1 MSRASLFRYLML
13 SALLVYSEWVTAT
26 NCSQIWTQAIRPN
39 STVPGTIDYPAAN
52 PDFPEPL
59 ANTDYYFAEN
69 GSYEIAN
76 NTVRTTVGTTTR
88 LFVNGNLTIG
98 NNSELNSSGPA
109 ENLIIVVSGSLAIR
123 NNVRI
128 NGFILAGGAVSI
140 SNNAVIDGAVTA
152 KGAIAV
158 GNNASVQFNADA
170 LSRLNGGTFCDQP
183 LGCELDPFN
192 TANLSDNW
200 VTARSSGN
208 FTPQVVNGRLRLTQ
222 AVTNQATS
230 VTYQRLYP
238 ATNNLVVVEFDY
250 LAYGGSGADG
260 VAVVL
265 SDSAITPQPGAFGG
279 PLGYGFKPGIAG
291 FAGGWLGF
299 GLDEFGNYSNEGGVT
314 NVGRRRQSVVIRGS
328 GSNTSGYR
336 YLRGTCN
343 NGTSNTN
350 GNCLSPT
357 VDGNQANPHRYRFVV
372 DSRQAG
378 ATLVSVERN
387 TGSGFV
393 TLIAPFNAQAQTG
406 QAPLP
411 ENFYLSLTGSTGGS
425 TNIHELDNV
434 SICALRSLPIGQQI
448 DHFEFD
454 YSSTPLTCKA
464 ESFTVRACANP
475 ACTEL
480 VTSPVTATLSP
491 ASLSNGGW
499 VGGNVLNFSGGST
512 TVLLQNRTASNTVV
526 GVSSSVPNTRPLSQ
540 TLCRRGNSALNT
552 QNCTV
557 PFAASGLVF
566 DIPDGIADR
575 PDSAITIAAVK
586 QDDVSQQCI
595 PEFSNVTRS
604 VSFWS
609 SYITPGAAARPVSWP
624 IRVNNTD
631 IGSSFA
637 GATPLP
643 LNFDAQGR
651 ASINVNYADAG
662 QVELNARYSGTA
674 INNDSGLVM
683 NGADRFIRRPAGL
696 CVQATSSCLSA
707 NASCPVFAV
716 AGDTF
721 PLTITAHSWGG
732 GNTNYCDNAVTPNF
746 EHSNITL
753 QHQLLAPVGALG
765 NMGIAQYNH
774 TRNQQA
780 QTQVNQSVTESGV
793 FRFGTSAF
801 SYLGMPEQVPVA
813 WSEPIGRFVP
823 ANFRI
828 SEVSL
833 TTFSGAATCS
843 PAITPVYLRQPLDLR
858 YRLTALN
865 RQGNITT
872 NYLGAFAKATGVLL
886 ATSTQPWLNLTDRL
900 DYSATTSSAWQL
912 GSADFATLKIANE
925 PQLWIRRSEERDGPF
940 NNTVLALQVVDGE
953 MPQVAGIAEADFSL
967 SQPACAG
974 SQCNSKN
981 VGEFTLRYGRLV
993 LENAFGSEFDNLPL
1007 TLRAEYWD
1015 GERFVV
1021 NGDDNCTLSEFTEL
1035 NQLGSGVSAVA
1046 AGTVTALRAG
1056 VSRPLS
1062 LLLNAPG
1069 VAGSTTFEYLAP
1081 PWLSYNWD
1089 RPEVWRD
1096 DCAITDSANPSSKT
1110 PNPWA
1115 CMIFGRYRGNPR
1127 LIFWREQ

>member
-1 MSRASLFRYLML
+1 MSNASLFRYLML
-13 SALLVYSEWVTAT
+13 SALLVYSEWVMAT
-26 NCSQIWTQAIRPN
+26 NCSQIWTQAVRSN
-39 STVPGTIDYPAAN
+39 SAIPGTIEYPAAN
-52 PDFPEPL
+52 PAFPEPL
-59 ANTDYYFAEN
+59 SNTDYYFAEN
-69 GSYEIAN
+69 ASYEIVN
-76 NTVRTTVGTTTR
+76 NTVRTTVGPTTR
-88 LFVNGNLTIG
+88 LFINGNLTIG
-98 NNSELNSSGPA
+98 TNSLLNSSGPA
-109 ENLIIVVSGSLAIR
+109 ENLIIVVSGSLAIQ
-123 NNVRI
+123 NNVTI
-128 NGFILAGGAVSI
+128 NGFILAGGAISI
-140 SNNAVIDGAVTA
+140 GNNVVIDGAVTA

-158 GNNASVQFNADA
+158 GSASVQFNEDA
-170 LSRLNGGTFCDQP
+170 LSRVNGGTFCTQP
-183 LGCELDPFN
+183 LGCNLDAFN
-192 TANLSDNW
+192 DANLSDNW

-208 FTPQVVNGRLRLTQ
+208 FTPQIVNGRLRLTQ
-222 AVTNQATS
+222 AVSNQATS

-238 ATNNLVVVEFDY
+238 ATDNLVVVEFDY

-260 VAVVL
+260 VALVL
-265 SDSAITPQPGAFGG
+265 SDSATTPQPGAFGG
-279 PLGYGFKPGIAG
+279 PLGYGFKPGISG

-314 NVGRRRQSVVIRGS
+314 NVGRRRQAVAIRGS
-328 GSNTSGYR
+328 GSGTTGYR

-378 ATLVSVERN
+378 TTLVSVERN

-434 SICALRSLPIGQQI
+434 SICALRSMPVGQQI

-475 ACTEL
+475 TCTEL

-491 ASLSNGGW
+491 ASLTNGGW
-499 VGGNVLNFSGGST
+499 VGGSIINFSGGST
-512 TVLLQNRTASNTVV
+512 TVSLQNRTASNVV
-526 GVSSSVPNTRPLSQ
+526 IGVSGSVPNTRPLSQ

-566 DIPDGIADR
+566 DVPDGIADR
-575 PDSAITIAAVK
+575 PDASITVAAVK
-586 QDDVSQQCI
+586 QDDVSQQCV
-595 PEFSNVTRS
+595 PEFSNVRRN

-609 SYITPGAAARPVSWP
+609 SYITPGPASRPVSWP
-624 IRVNNTD
+624 IQVNATNVGNSVGT
-631 IGSSFA
+631 
-637 GATPLP
+637 ATPLA
-643 LNFDAQGR
+643 LDFDAQGR
-651 ASINVNYADAG
+651 ARIDVNYADAG
-662 QVELNARYSGTA
+662 QVELNARYTGTA
-674 INNDSGLVM
+674 TNNDAGLIM

-696 CVQATSSCLSA
+696 CVQATSNCLQA

-716 AGDTF
+716 AGDAF
-721 PLTITAHSWGG
+721 PLTITARSWGG
-732 GNTNYCDNAVTPNF
+732 GNTSYCDNPVTPNF
-746 EHSNITL
+746 ERSNITL
-753 QHQLLAPVGALG
+753 QHQVVAPVGALG
-765 NMGIAQYNH
+765 SIGLAQYNH
-774 TRNQQA
+774 SRNQQA

-793 FRFGTSAF
+793 FRFGTSAVN
-801 SYLGMPEQVPVA
+801 YLSMTDQVPAA
-813 WSEPIGRFVP
+813 WSEPVGRFVP
-823 ANFRI
+823 ANFRV
-828 SEVSL
+828 SEINL
-833 TTFSGAATCS
+833 ETFAGAVTCS
-843 PAITPVYLRQPLDLR
+843 PVTTPVYLRQPLDLR

-872 NYLGAFAKATGVLL
+872 NYVGDYAKAVPVLL
-886 ATSTQPWLNLTDRL
+886 AASSQPSLTLTDRL
-900 DYSATTSSAWQL
+900 DYSVTTSSAWQL

-925 PQLWIRRSEERDGPF
+925 PQLWIRRLADVDGPF
-940 NNTVLALQVVDGE
+940 DNTVLALQVVDGE

-967 SQPACAG
+967 TQAACVG
-974 SQCNSKN
+974 NQCNSKN
-981 VGEFTLRYGRLV
+981 VGEFDLRYGRLV
-993 LENAFGSEFDNLPL
+993 LENAFGSEFDDLPL

-1015 GERFVV
+1015 GQRFIT
-1021 NGDDNCTLSEFTEL
+1021 NSADNCSLSAPVSL
-1035 NQLGSGVSAVA
+1035 NRLAGS
-1046 AGTVTALRAG
+1046 VTPAISGEALPLNTG

-1062 LLLNAPG
+1062 LLLNAPA
-1069 VAGSTTFEYLAP
+1069 VVGSATYEYIAP

-1089 RPEVWRD
+1089 RPAVWSD
-1096 DCAITDSANPSSKT
+1096 DCAASDSATWSAKT